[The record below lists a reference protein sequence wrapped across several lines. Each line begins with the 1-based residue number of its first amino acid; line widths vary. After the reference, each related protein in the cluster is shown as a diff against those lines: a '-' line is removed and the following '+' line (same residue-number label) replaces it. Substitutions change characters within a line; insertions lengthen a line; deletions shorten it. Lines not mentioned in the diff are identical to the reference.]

1 MVIKRTRSDLI
12 FDTVNNIIMII
23 SLLLVAYPLI
33 FIISASFSNPADVQ
47 NGTMWLLPTHV
58 TLEGY
63 KTLFR
68 TGDIWI
74 GYKNTIIYAVFG
86 TMINLVCTVSS
97 GYALSRKDFMIR
109 GFIMKFFSLTMFFSG
124 GLIPTYLLM
133 KSFGFLDTIWAMII
147 PGAVSV
153 YNMVMCRT
161 FFQMTIPDELLE
173 AAQVDGCGDFRFFAM
188 IVIPLSG
195 ALIAVMVL
203 FFAVGHWN
211 TYFNGLI
218 YLTDRKKY
226 SLQMVLQEILVN
238 QNMSQVDSSLSSM
251 DVTESLRRQRLADSI
266 KYGVIIVGSLPVL
279 LLYPLIQKYFV
290 KGIIVGSIK
299 G

>member
-12 FDTVNNIIMII
+12 FDIVNNIIMIF
-23 SLLLVAYPLI
+23 SLIIVAYPLI

-47 NGTMWLLPTHV
+47 NGTMWLYPTHF
-58 TLEGY
+58 TLEAY

-68 TGDIWI
+68 TSDIWI
-74 GYKNTIIYAVFG
+74 GYKNTIIYAALG
-86 TMINLVCTVSS
+86 TLVNLVCTVSS

-109 GFIMKFFSLTMFFSG
+109 GFVMKFFSLTMFFSG
-124 GLIPTYLLM
+124 GLIPMYLLM
-133 KSFGFLDTIWAMII
+133 KSFGFLNTVWAMII

-161 FFQMTIPDELLE
+161 FFQMTIPEELLE
-173 AAQVDGCGDFRFFAM
+173 AAQVDGCGDFRFFIK
-188 IVIPLSG
+188 IVLPLSG

-211 TYFNGLI
+211 AYFNGLI
-218 YLTDRKKY
+218 YLTDRKRY

-290 KGIIVGSIK
+290 KGIMIGSIK